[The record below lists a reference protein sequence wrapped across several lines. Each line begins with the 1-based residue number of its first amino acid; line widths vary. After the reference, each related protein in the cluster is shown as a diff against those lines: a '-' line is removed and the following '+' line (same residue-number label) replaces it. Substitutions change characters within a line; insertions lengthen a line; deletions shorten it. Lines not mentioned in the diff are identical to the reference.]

1 MQLVEIT
8 LGILAG
14 GKGQRMGGR
23 DKGLIVTNGEPLIAR
38 LCHSPEVSTVEVM
51 VTCKQNP
58 WLYQHYADRVLCD
71 LEYDQGPLAGVVAM
85 LYACQSPLLFILPC
99 DQQTF
104 DHRWISQLQIALEP
118 QALGIYARDNSRHTA
133 CFMLR
138 KSALV
143 TVQRIYDEGCRSL
156 AGLYRE
162 LELPSL
168 GIDGAGCDIDEPED
182 RV

>member
-1 MQLVEIT
+1 MEIT

-14 GKGQRMGGR
+14 GKGRRMGGR
-23 DKGLIVTNGEPLIAR
+23 DKGLIVTDGEPLIAR
-38 LCHSPEVSTVEVM
+38 LCQDLKVSTAEVI
-51 VTCKQNP
+51 VACKQNP

-99 DQQTF
+99 DQQAL
-104 DHRWISQLQIALEP
+104 DHRWISELHLALTP
-118 QALGIYARDNSRHTA
+118 QASGIYAQDNSRHTA

-143 TVQRIYDEGCRSL
+143 TVQRIYDEGYRSL

-162 LELPSL
+162 LELPSVE
-168 GIDGAGCDIDEPED
+168 INGAGCDMDALED
-182 RV
+182 RI